1 MEKEPRIPRSVRL
14 ELQRQLYS
22 ELKEA
27 LLRDFRIAY
36 VDIEETP
43 AEGSNTGPE
52 ELSTTIPLSAIA
64 VSSSSFRKIVR
75 FLKNDID
82 DLLETIIGK
91 EG

>member
-43 AEGSNTGPE
+43 TEGNDTSPE
-52 ELSTTIPLSAIA
+52 ELSMTIPLSAIA
-64 VSSSSFRKIVR
+64 VSSSSFKKIVR